1 MDIDFSFKNKRKPK
15 IGRVLLSDPFSK
27 DAYFSR
33 SVVYLCEHNKD
44 GTLGF
49 VLTNYL
55 DINLVEVAD
64 NFPQIGSRVSLG
76 GPVKD
81 DNIFF
86 IHTLGDKIPNSI
98 AINDGIFLG
107 GDYEKVKAL
116 IQENK
121 IKETEVRFF
130 LGYSGWTPGQLEE
143 EIEYSSW
150 IVAPVLNPLE
160 IMDTSIEDIWQKFM
174 KREGKKYDVLS
185 KSPIDFNDN

>member
-33 SVVYLCEHNKD
+33 SVVYLCEHSED

-64 NFPQIGSRVSLG
+64 NFPRIASRVSLG

-81 DNIFF
+81 DNIYF
-86 IHTLGDKIPNSI
+86 IHTLGDKIPNSV
-98 AINDGIFLG
+98 AISDGIYLG
-107 GDYEKVKAL
+107 GEYEKIKEL
-116 IQENK
+116 IQAQK
-121 IKETEVRFF
+121 IKETDVRFF

-143 EIEYSSW
+143 EIELNSW